1 MRILLDTQIALW
13 TAVDSPRLPPK
24 VRSLVSSGDASL
36 FVSVVSLWEV
46 AIKHAR
52 RRGRPGDMPI
62 SAAEL
67 QRLLS
72 GARCQLIDVLPA
84 HVLELERLPRLRGD
98 PFDRMLVAQ
107 ARSEPLRLITAD
119 EQLAAYGASVEVY

>member
-1 MRILLDTQIALW
+1 MRLLLDTHIALW
-13 TAVDSPRLPPK
+13 TVTDSPRLP
-24 VRSLVSSGDASL
+24 RRARQLVSASDVEL

-52 RRGRPGDMPI
+52 RRGRPGDLNV

-67 QRLLS
+67 TK
-72 GARCQLIDVLPA
+72 LIDGAACALLDVSRS
-84 HVLELERLPRLRGD
+84 HVLELEALPQLHGD

-107 ARSEPLRLITAD
+107 ARAEPLRLLTAD
-119 EQLAAYGASVEVY
+119 AVLRAYGSVIEFV